1 MSPDI
6 LIIQTTNGG
15 IISQWVKLAKKV
27 ADVITTIGTN
37 KIPQILVNNNSTKN
51 HHPRES
57 KISSFVQ
64 EKTSGRVFWGK
75 SPLCNPN
82 RERAG
87 PNNGYMFP

>member
-1 MSPDI
+1 MLLLLLELIKFLKSL
-6 LIIQTTNGG
+6 LIIVQ
-15 IISQWVKLAKKV
+15 K
-27 ADVITTIGTN
+27 
-37 KIPQILVNNNSTKN
+37 KN

-87 PNNGYMFP
+87 PNNVYMFP